1 MSYFDDLTTVLRKRV
16 DVVVSSFFCLPN
28 HQLTR
33 SWNFFADYEEITAV
47 ICAHNLLEIL
57 LRD

>member
-1 MSYFDDLTTVLRKRV
+1 MSYFDDPTVLRKRV

-28 HQLTR
+28 YQLTR

-47 ICAHNLLEIL
+47 ICAHNFLEIL
-57 LRD
+57 LQD

>member
-1 MSYFDDLTTVLRKRV
+1 MSYFDDPTVLRKRV

-28 HQLTR
+28 YQLTR

-47 ICAHNLLEIL
+47 ICAHNLLEL
-57 LRD
+57 LLWD